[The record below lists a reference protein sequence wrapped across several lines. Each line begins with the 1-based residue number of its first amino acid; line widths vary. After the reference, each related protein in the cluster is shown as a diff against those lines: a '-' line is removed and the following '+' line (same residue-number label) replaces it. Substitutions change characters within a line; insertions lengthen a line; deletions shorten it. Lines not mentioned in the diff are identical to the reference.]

1 MEISVLKIRNLEEKR
16 NKTLGL
22 FAQHSSPSLAT
33 NNFPKILFPI
43 IGNWRKSANED
54 SPKPRMHYHPI
65 TIPFSAIKSSW
76 LFMAPIKPVQLLTIS
91 LYDYYSKLCQRRII
105 IPLAVTRSVHE
116 SITVNF
122 FITQPRKNATST
134 VF

>member
-1 MEISVLKIRNLEEKR
+1 
-16 NKTLGL
+16 
-22 FAQHSSPSLAT
+22 
-33 NNFPKILFPI
+33 
-43 IGNWRKSANED
+43 
-54 SPKPRMHYHPI
+54 
-65 TIPFSAIKSSW
+65 
-76 LFMAPIKPVQLLTIS
+76 MAPIKPVQLLTIS
-91 LYDYYSKLCQRRII
+91 LYDYYSKLRQRRII